1 MGTETGA
8 QSVSMEQMDSNP
20 IPPDEQESRG
30 SSARLS
36 PSEIDALWREHRR
49 WVAAVILAH
58 MPRDSDLEDL
68 LQDVALLM
76 VRSIHTL
83 NDINAIRPWLRTI
96 AINSS
101 RSAARKRKVRM
112 RIVHETED
120 PDTISGAKTGSIATE
135 KDRQARLERGRRL
148 MDAAQTLPPAYRE
161 PLLLRCVRGMS
172 QKQVADVLDL
182 PETTIETRLVRA
194 RRMIREQIDREDASQ
209 RAIAT
214 DPLIQAGPAQ
224 R

>member
-1 MGTETGA
+1 MATEIEA
-8 QSVSMEQMDSNP
+8 PSVSMERMDSNP
-20 IPPDEQESRG
+20 TPTDERESRG
-30 SSARLS
+30 DSARLS

-112 RIVHETED
+112 RIVRETEN
-120 PDTISGAKTGSIATE
+120 PDTISGVETGSLAAE
-135 KDRQARLERGRRL
+135 KDRQARLERGKRL

-209 RAIAT
+209 LASEA
-214 DPLIQAGPAQ
+214 DPVIQAGPAQ

>member
-1 MGTETGA
+1 
-8 QSVSMEQMDSNP
+8 MERMDSNP
-20 IPPDEQESRG
+20 TPPDERESRG
-30 SSARLS
+30 NPARLS

-58 MPRDSDLEDL
+58 MPRDADLEDL

-83 NDINAIRPWLRTI
+83 HDIHAIRPWLRTI
-96 AINSS
+96 AINRS

-112 RIVHETED
+112 RLVRETEN
-120 PDTISGAKTGSIATE
+120 PDTISGVEIGSIAAE
-135 KDRQARLERGRRL
+135 KDRQARLERGKRL
-148 MDAAQTLPPAYRE
+148 IDAAQTLPPAYRE

-194 RRMIREQIDREDASQ
+194 RRMIREQIDREDASHQ
-209 RAIAT
+209 ANDA
-214 DPLIQAGPAQ
+214 DQVIQAGPAPH
-224 R
+224 